1 MRIEKLDA
9 LAKRYLENDTTLNE
23 KRALLLIGTGVD
35 KVGIGTFARV
45 FVDYLLNCTTEAE
58 YKMALLYITED
69 IGVVE

>member
-1 MRIEKLDA
+1 MRIEKLDV

-23 KRALLLIGTGVD
+23 KKALVLIGTGVD
-35 KVGIGTFARV
+35 EVGMNTFVRV

-58 YKMALLYITED
+58 YKMALLYIAED